1 MAEEAEIAITILPD
15 EVANLE
21 GAEKQEAVATPAPPE
36 EDPAKADLKSQFAEL
51 EKRAESERTAR
62 LAAERDAAKHR
73 QDAEDSRK
81 RESSANLD
89 TITTAINA
97 ATQEIESAKTAYVS
111 AREAG
116 DYRAEVEANDRLATA
131 RAEILRLDEA
141 KQGIESKVKTPIRR
155 EREQPIDP
163 VEAFAAGRTEPT
175 AKWVRAHPEY
185 VRSEKGM
192 KKLSAADAVA
202 QDEGFLPDTPEYFS
216 RVEQYLGIGKAAAVD
231 RPAAKEAP
239 TEAAQVPV
247 PSAKPRSAAP
257 PVAPGAAVS
266 SNGASHSDKAVT
278 LTKREAD
285 AAQDGTHVW
294 NYNDPKGKFKKG
306 DAIGLQEMA
315 RRKLAL
321 QRAGAYD
328 RSFSDG

>member
-81 RESSANLD
+81 RETSSHLD

-116 DYRAEVEANDRLATA
+116 DYRAEAEANDRLAIA
-131 RAEILRLDEA
+131 RADIRRLDEA
-141 KQGIESKVKTPIRR
+141 KQDIESRKHVAPR
-155 EREQPIDP
+155 REQPIDP

-202 QDEGFLPDTPEYFS
+202 QDEGYLPDTPEYFS

-266 SNGASHSDKAVT
+266 SNGASQSDKAVT